1 MEDKFEIY
9 KKWFSENGIIYNIDE
24 DGDLHFKYQMCNF
37 YIVDPHG
44 DKQFLQVM
52 LPNIWSIEDEKERT
66 DALQVANMLNMKRKA
81 LKIFITSSNTVL
93 TVEMF
98 IDNTPDVEDF
108 MERVLDIL
116 IQGRTMFAQEMRNL
130 RK

>member
-1 MEDKFEIY
+1 
-9 KKWFSENGIIYNIDE
+9 
-24 DGDLHFKYQMCNF
+24 MCNF
-37 YIVDPHG
+37 YIINPHD

-81 LKIFITSSNTVL
+81 LKVFITSTNTVL

-108 MERVLDIL
+108 MERVLDLL
-116 IQGRTMFAQEMRNL
+116 IQGRTLFAQEMRN
-130 RK
+130 RRQ

>member
-9 KKWFSENGIIYNIDE
+9 KKWFSENGIIYNIDD
-24 DGDLHFKYQMCNF
+24 DGDLHFKYQMRNF
-37 YIVDPHG
+37 YILDPHD

-52 LPNIWSIEDEKERT
+52 LPNIWSIDDEKERA

-81 LKIFITSSNTVL
+81 LKVFITKTNTVL

-108 MERVLDIL
+108 MERILDIL
-116 IQGRTMFAQEMRNL
+116 IEGRSLFAQEMHKL
-130 RK
+130 RE